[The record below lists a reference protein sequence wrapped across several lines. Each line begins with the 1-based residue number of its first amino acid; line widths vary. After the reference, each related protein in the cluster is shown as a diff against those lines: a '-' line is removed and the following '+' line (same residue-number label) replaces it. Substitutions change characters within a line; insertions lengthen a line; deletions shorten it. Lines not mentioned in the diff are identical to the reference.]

1 MDADKLG
8 HHAYT
13 PGTSCYEKL
22 KEHFGMSII
31 SEDTTIDRKALG
43 GIVFS
48 DPSQMRQLEKIVWP
62 EIKAMIKER
71 MAAERNNE
79 GLLIIEAAIA
89 IEAGWTHLFE
99 KLIVVSVDRDMAIK
113 RLQSR
118 NSLSYDDACKRLSAQ
133 MTNDERCEKADIIIE
148 NSVEHSLEQLQ
159 LKAQAVFVGLSK

>member
-1 MDADKLG
+1 
-8 HHAYT
+8 
-13 PGTSCYEKL
+13 
-22 KEHFGMSII
+22 
-31 SEDTTIDRKALG
+31 
-43 GIVFS
+43 
-48 DPSQMRQLEKIVWP
+48 
-62 EIKAMIKER
+62 MIKQRIAE
-71 MAAERNNE
+71 ERNNG

-89 IEAGWTHLFE
+89 IEAGWTGLFE

-148 NSVEHSLEQLQ
+148 NSVENSLEQLQ